1 VVFENKPLVRES
13 VEAQLEYKAAYHM
26 TRLWKGGLRTTK
38 KEKYAKEFGLSVN
51 VDLVTVHMLC

>member
-1 VVFENKPLVRES
+1 MRES